1 MGKIDHPDYY
11 KAGGIEAI
19 DVIED
24 WKLDFLPAL
33 AMRLSTLPE
42 LVKSLMM

>member
-1 MGKIDHPDYY
+1 MSNVDHPEYY

-24 WKLDFLPAL
+24 WKLDFLPGL
-33 AMRLSTLPE
+33 AR
-42 LVKSLMM
+42 SLMM